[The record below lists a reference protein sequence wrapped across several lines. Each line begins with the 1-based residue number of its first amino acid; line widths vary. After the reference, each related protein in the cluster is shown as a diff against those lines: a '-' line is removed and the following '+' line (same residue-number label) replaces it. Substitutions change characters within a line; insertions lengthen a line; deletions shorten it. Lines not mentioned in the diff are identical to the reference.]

1 MKTIIAASNNKHK
14 IHEIKEILKD
24 SGYTVISLSEAGI
37 DIDPEETSMTFEG
50 NALIKAR
57 AAKKYTDLP
66 VFADDSG
73 LQVDCLKGLPGVKSK
88 RFAGPDASDSDNNA
102 YLIEKIEEC
111 NPEDTKARF
120 ICTIA
125 YIDGTGAEKIFTGK
139 VEGEIRTKAEGRNG
153 FGYDPHFF
161 VPCFNKTMAQMTDD
175 EKNSISHRGRAV
187 KKLRNHLIGTKT

>member
-1 MKTIIAASNNKHK
+1 LKTIIAASNNKHK
-14 IHEIKEILKD
+14 IHEIKEIFKG
-24 SGYTVISLSEAGI
+24 SGYNVISLSEAGI
-37 DIDPEETSMTFEG
+37 DIDPEETGMTFEG

-73 LQVDCLKGLPGVKSK
+73 LQVDCLNGLPGVKSR
-88 RFAGPDASDSDNNA
+88 RFAGPDATDSDNNA
-102 YLIEKIEEC
+102 YLIEKIKKC
-111 NPEDTKARF
+111 NTAVTTARF

-125 YIDGTGAEKIFTGK
+125 FIDGTGDEKIFTGK
-139 VEGEIRTKAEGRNG
+139 VEGEIQMIAQGKNG

-161 VPCFNKTMAQMTDD
+161 VPGFNKTMAQMNDY

-187 KKLRNHLIGTKT
+187 KKLRNHLIGTKP